1 MTPKSN
7 NGAPAKN
14 AVLKTVLAIATGGAV
29 LVSWRAFVDPAKGI
43 SPGIFS
49 EAAKVELFRHPPAPA
64 VVVVPTKPGA
74 RVAVSDYFV
83 DDSGAIDSF
92 FAALH
97 RLELPAGDGAPQVVT
112 VLHYG
117 DSPTTADLI
126 TGDVRSMLQKR
137 FGDGGHGFLLTAKPW
152 AWYQHRGVDISD
164 RGWTA
169 STAVG
174 KMRDDTYGVGGAS
187 FEGTSGA
194 SSHITLRDS
203 YQRTMEVAYL
213 GRPGGGTVSVTA
225 NGAEV
230 GTFSTAAESVG
241 PAWHT
246 VTLPEGTTS
255 VDVKPVSGA
264 VRLFGET
271 FRTSGRGVVYD
282 SLGLNGASTT
292 VLSNGFNATAWTAE
306 LQHERPALVI
316 INYGTN
322 ESGFGSYVDKYYEPS
337 LRTAIKRIKAAL
349 PGVPILVM
357 SPMDRGLRSG
367 VDEIHTYDTIPRI
380 VAIQRRV
387 AAEQGCA
394 FFDTFDAMGGD
405 GTMARWYMGHPRLVS
420 GDLIHPTPQGA
431 AMVAQLLV
439 KDLMTGYE
447 QYLERQ
453 HLERKHDV
461 VVAGV
466 QAVVPA
472 PAPVA
477 KPSPKPSLAMV
488 PSGKPKPSA
497 MGEPLAPVAPPAA
510 APATPDAPKQE
521 TPPVQ
526 TVPPVV
532 TPGAPQPQQQPPQRQ
547 PS

>member
-1 MTPKSN
+1 M
-7 NGAPAKN
+7 APAKN
-14 AVLKTVLAIATGGAV
+14 AVPKTVLAVATAVAV
-29 LVSWRAFVDPAKGI
+29 LVVFRLFVDPAKGI
-43 SPGIFS
+43 APGIFS
-49 EAAKVELFRHPPAPA
+49 EAAKVVLFRHPPAPPVA
-64 VVVVPTKPGA
+64 VVPVKPKPGA

-83 DDSGAIDSF
+83 DDSGAMDSF

-97 RLELPAGDGAPQVVT
+97 RLEMPAGNGPPQVVT

-126 TGDVRSMLQKR
+126 TGDVRSMLQKK
-137 FGDGGHGFLLTAKPW
+137 FGDGGHGFLLIAKPW

-164 RGWTA
+164 KGWTA
-169 STAVG
+169 ATAVG
-174 KMRDDTYGVGGAS
+174 KMHDDTYGVGGAS

-194 SSHITLRDS
+194 SSHITLKDS
-203 YQRTMEVAYL
+203 DQRTMEVAYL
-213 GRPGGGTVSVTA
+213 GRPGGGTVSVAA
-225 NGAEV
+225 NGVEV
-230 GTFSTAAESVG
+230 GTFSTAAESVE
-241 PAWHT
+241 PEWHT
-246 VTLPEGTTS
+246 VPLPEGTKS
-255 VDVKPVSGA
+255 VDLKPVSGA

-337 LRTAIKRIKAAL
+337 LRTAIKRIKMAL
-349 PGVPILVM
+349 PGTPILVM

-405 GTMARWYMGHPRLVS
+405 GTMARWYTGHPRLVA

-439 KDLMTGYE
+439 KDLMTGYD
-447 QYLERQ
+447 QYLVRQ
-453 HLERKHDV
+453 HLEGKHE
-461 VVAGV
+461 VVAPTV
-466 QAVVPA
+466 QPVVPA
-472 PAPVA
+472 ATPVV
-477 KPSPKPSLAMV
+477 KPSLTAA

-497 MGEPLAPVAPPAA
+497 MGEPLAPVTV
-510 APATPDAPKQE
+510 PATPDAPKPE
-521 TPPVQ
+521 TPPAQ
-526 TVPPVV
+526 TAPPVIP
-532 TPGAPQPQQQPPQRQ
+532 PGPPTPQPQPPQPQ
-547 PS
+547 PRSPESY

>member
-1 MTPKSN
+1 MTPQ
-7 NGAPAKN
+7 KN
-14 AVLKTVLAIATGGAV
+14 AVLKTVLAVAAAV
-29 LVSWRAFVDPAKGI
+29 VVLAAYRKFVDPAKGI
-43 SPGIFS
+43 APGIFDQ
-49 EAAKVELFRHPPAPA
+49 AARVVLFRHPPAPP
-64 VVVVPTKPGA
+64 VVVVPVKPKPGA

-83 DDSGAIDSF
+83 DDSGAMDSF

-97 RLELPAGDGAPQVVT
+97 TLELPPAPAAPQVVT

-126 TGDVRSMLQKR
+126 TGDVRAMLQNK

-164 RGWTA
+164 KGWTA

-187 FEGTSGA
+187 FEGTTGA
-194 SSHITLRDS
+194 SSHITLKDS
-203 YQRTMEVAYL
+203 DQRTIEIAYL
-213 GRPGGGTVSVTA
+213 GRPGGGTVSVAA

-230 GTFSTAAESVG
+230 GTFSTAADSVE

-246 VTLPEGTTS
+246 VTLPEGTKS
-255 VDVKPVSGA
+255 VDLKPVSGA

-292 VLSNGFNATAWTAE
+292 VLSNGFNAPAWAAE

-349 PGVPILVM
+349 PGTPILVM

-405 GTMARWYMGHPRLVS
+405 GTMARWYTGHPRLVS

-439 KDLMTGYE
+439 KDVMTAYE

-453 HLERKHDV
+453 HLEHHHEV
-461 VVAGV
+461 VPPAV
-466 QAVVPA
+466 QPVVPA
-472 PAPVA
+472 PSPVVKPAPVA
-477 KPSPKPSLAMV
+477 PSA
-488 PSGKPKPSA
+488 KPKPSA
-497 MGEPLAPVAPPAA
+497 MGEPLAPVTPPVA
-510 APATPDAPKQE
+510 APVTPDPPKQE
-521 TPPVQ
+521 TPPQAAPV
-526 TVPPVV
+526 VPPKA
-532 TPGAPQPQQQPPQRQ
+532 PDPQPQLVAG
-547 PS
+547 SS

>member
-1 MTPKSN
+1 M
-7 NGAPAKN
+7 APQKN
-14 AVLKTVLAIATGGAV
+14 AVLKTALAISTAAVV
-29 LVSWRAFVDPAKGI
+29 LVAYRRFVDPAKGI
-43 SPGIFS
+43 APGIFS
-49 EAAKVELFRHPPAPA
+49 EAANVVLFRHPPAP
-64 VVVVPTKPGA
+64 VVVVPEKPKPGA

-83 DDSGAIDSF
+83 DDSGALDGF

-97 RLELPAGDGAPQVVT
+97 NLELPAQAGAPQVVT

-137 FGDGGHGFLLTAKPW
+137 FGDAGHGFLLTAKPW

-164 RGWTA
+164 KGWTA
-169 STAVG
+169 ATAVG
-174 KMRDDTYGVGGAS
+174 KMHDDTYGVGGAS
-187 FEGTSGA
+187 FEGTAGA
-194 SSHITLRDS
+194 SSHITLKDS
-203 YQRTMEVAYL
+203 DQRTMEVAYL
-213 GRPGGGTVSVTA
+213 GRPGGGMVSVAA

-230 GTFSTAAESVG
+230 GTFSTAADSVA

-255 VDVKPVSGA
+255 VDLKPVSGA

-271 FRTSGRGVVYD
+271 FRTSGRGLMYD

-349 PGVPILVM
+349 PGTPILVM

-367 VDEIHTYDTIPRI
+367 VDDIQTYDTIPRI
-380 VAIQRRV
+380 IAIQRRV

-394 FFDTFDAMGGD
+394 FFDTFDAMGGN
-405 GTMARWYMGHPRLVS
+405 GTMARWYTGHPRLVS

-431 AMVAQLLV
+431 AIVAQLLV

-453 HLERKHDV
+453 HLEHRHE
-461 VVAGV
+461 VAAPGV
-466 QAVVPA
+466 QPVVPA
-472 PAPVA
+472 PATAPATVQAA
-477 KPSPKPSLAMV
+477 KPRLPLV

-497 MGEPLAPVAPPAA
+497 MGEPLTPVT
-510 APATPDAPKQE
+510 APATPADVPKQE
-521 TPPVQ
+521 TPPQSAPVV
-526 TVPPVV
+526 VPPG
-532 TPGAPQPQQQPPQRQ
+532 TPQPQPQHQPGSPE
-547 PS
+547 SY